1 MMDKEWCGFNEKPIY
16 RDNRHYCD
24 IYPKDKIT
32 ILTHSSPNA
41 LQKYDPDACYVFGAL
56 VDLTP
61 KKNLILGRAKEMNI
75 QTARI
80 PFDLYG
86 KYRKTDCLA
95 FPILTRI
102 MLEMKR
108 SQDWTEAFK
117 YVPLR
122 FRL

>member
-1 MMDKEWCGFNEKPIY
+1 MTKEWMGFTQLPLY

-32 ILTHSSPNA
+32 VLTQSSPNA
-41 LQKYDPDACYVFGAL
+41 LKEYDPDACYVIGAL

-61 KKNLILGRAKEMNI
+61 KKHLILGKAKEMNI
-75 QTARI
+75 QTARV

-86 KYRKTDCLA
+86 KYRKTDCLSLS
-95 FPILTRI
+95 IITKI

-108 SQDWTEAFK
+108 SQNWNEAFK
-117 YVPLR
+117 HVPLS